1 MKNTKKDAQY
11 SVSAK
16 ICLAEAL
23 IALMEQ
29 TPLDSIKIQVLAK
42 KAGVSRMSYYRYF
55 SNKIE
60 ILEFYIEY
68 ILDEYLKV
76 TEKTSANEFQ
86 TYEHILDSLKYFFQ
100 YKGFICCLKK
110 SGFGIMFLDKLNA
123 YVKKQYNLL
132 NSNEYILYYYVGGI
146 FNIYIQWITRN
157 TPESAEEIASIIF
170 QLCKKNP
177 IL

>member
-1 MKNTKKDAQY
+1 MVQFTKILILSHQKKERYMKNSKKDAQY

-60 ILEFYIEY
+60 ILEFYIE
-68 ILDEYLKV
+68 IGRAHV
-76 TEKTSANEFQ
+76 
-86 TYEHILDSLKYFFQ
+86 
-100 YKGFICCLKK
+100 
-110 SGFGIMFLDKLNA
+110 
-123 YVKKQYNLL
+123 
-132 NSNEYILYYYVGGI
+132 
-146 FNIYIQWITRN
+146 
-157 TPESAEEIASIIF
+157 
-170 QLCKKNP
+170 
-177 IL
+177 